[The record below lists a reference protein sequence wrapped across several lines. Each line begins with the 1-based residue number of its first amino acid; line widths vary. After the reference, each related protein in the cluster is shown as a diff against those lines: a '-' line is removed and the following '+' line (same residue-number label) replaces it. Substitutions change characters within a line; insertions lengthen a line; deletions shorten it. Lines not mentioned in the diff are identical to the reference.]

1 MQVNSTL
8 HDALA
13 GDNRHALALK
23 MTWHAVIRWKRNT
36 KQKVVKLSFEPILN
50 EVTSMEVDFITL
62 QDVLTGD
69 NRRETSK
76 LIEAPL
82 DLQISK
88 EEK

>member
-1 MQVNSTL
+1 
-8 HDALA
+8 
-13 GDNRHALALK
+13 
-23 MTWHAVIRWKRNT
+23 
-36 KQKVVKLSFEPILN
+36 
-50 EVTSMEVDFITL
+50 MEVDFITL
-62 QDVLTGD
+62 QDVLTRD